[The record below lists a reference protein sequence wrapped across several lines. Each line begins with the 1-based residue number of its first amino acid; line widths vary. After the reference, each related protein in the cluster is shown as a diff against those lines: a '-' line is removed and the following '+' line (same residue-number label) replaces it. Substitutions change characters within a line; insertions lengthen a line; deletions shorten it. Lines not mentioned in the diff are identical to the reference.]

1 MSRTFEILQDPYC
14 TNETLYTKPAFT
26 LQPGVTVLVGCNGI
40 GKSTLLRRLEEVLE
54 REKHVPVM
62 RYDNFSCGGD
72 TAKSKAVMRGNM
84 DVAASLMLSSEGEQ
98 IYINLGETAAEIGRF
113 VNKNKNAPEI
123 WFLFDAI
130 DSGLSV
136 DNIVEVKKYLFNTI
150 IEDNP
155 NTNIFIVV
163 SANEYEMCRGEN
175 CFDTRNGNYITFPDY
190 EEYRNFILKSRE
202 EKDNRYKR
210 PKKQTKKKR

>member
-1 MSRTFEILQDPYC
+1 MSRTFKIHQDPYC
-14 TNETLYTKPAFT
+14 TNETVYTKTSFAF
-26 LQPGVTVLVGCNGI
+26 QPGITVLVGCNGI
-40 GKSTLLRRLEEVLE
+40 GKSTLLHRLEEVLE
-54 REKHVPVM
+54 REHHVPVM
-62 RYDNFSCGGD
+62 MYDNFSCGGD

-113 VNKNKNAPEI
+113 VRENKGSPEL

-150 IEDNP
+150 IADNP
-155 NTNIFIVV
+155 NTKIYIIV

-175 CFDTRNGNYITFPDY
+175 CFDTRNGEYLTFPDY
-190 EEYRNFILKSRE
+190 EEYRNFILKSRG
-202 EKDNRYKR
+202 EKDNRH
-210 PKKQTKKKR
+210 KKIRKKK